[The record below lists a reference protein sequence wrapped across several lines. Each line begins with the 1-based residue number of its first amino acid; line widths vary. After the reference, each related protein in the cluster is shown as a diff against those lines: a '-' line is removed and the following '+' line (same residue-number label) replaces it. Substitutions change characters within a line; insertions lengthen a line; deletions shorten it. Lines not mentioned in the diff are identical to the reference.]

1 MLKGSHMCKTLLVV
15 VLYDKTYKDSL
26 TLNCLMNKDYD
37 ETDLLIINVGPK
49 SLEFDK
55 EFIHTLG
62 FFVSDIYIKEALDGS
77 PLGGVYNSIVK
88 ERNDY
93 ERFIILDD
101 DCKLSKGY
109 LKKLDMYHT
118 NDIDLQIPHISD
130 RNHGEIHYPVINE
143 SVEMSNDG
151 LIVNQYDRVKSIGVG
166 LVIYRSLITKFRSL
180 EMDVFSSNFKLHD
193 VDSDFFERLNLL
205 KNKKISASIQIAG
218 TMGCLSSQ
226 KNDTYNKLSSV
237 KRLYNRVLGVRN

>member
-1 MLKGSHMCKTLLVV
+1 MCKTLLVV
-15 VLYDKTYKDSL
+15 VLYAKTYKDSL
-26 TLNCLMNKDYD
+26 TLNCLMKKDYA
-37 ETDLLIINVGPK
+37 ETDLLIINVGPN

-62 FFVSDIYIKEALDGS
+62 FFVRDIYIKEAIDGS
-77 PLGGVYNSIVK
+77 PLGGVYNSIFK

-93 ERFIILDD
+93 ERFIILSD

-118 NDIDLQIPHISD
+118 NDIDLQIPYISD
-130 RNHGEIHYPVINE
+130 RNYGEIHYPMINE
-143 SVEMSNDG
+143 SIQMSNDG
-151 LIVNQYDRVKSIGVG
+151 LIVNQNDRVKSIGVG

-180 EMDVFSSNFKLHD
+180 EMYVFSSGFKLHD
-193 VDSDFFERLNLL
+193 VDSDFFDRLNLL
-205 KNKKISASIQIAG
+205 KNEKIAVGIQITG

-226 KNDTYNKLSSV
+226 KNDTCNKISSV